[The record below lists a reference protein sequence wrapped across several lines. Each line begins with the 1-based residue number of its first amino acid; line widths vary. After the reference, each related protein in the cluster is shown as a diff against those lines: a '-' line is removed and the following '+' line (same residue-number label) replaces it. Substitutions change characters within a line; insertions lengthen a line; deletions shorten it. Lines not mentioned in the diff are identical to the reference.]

1 MKLLPKYGPLWKIS
15 TRSLLKNKT
24 LSLISI
30 TGLALGFTAFIII
43 GLFIIYEFNW
53 DTHNEHYDRI
63 HRVQRHYIKTSFA
76 MDGNDISPH
85 SSAITASLLEQY
97 PEIEKVTVL
106 RENLG
111 KHLSRDGF
119 QQFYDETGICA
130 DTNFFSVFTYHFV
143 EGANDKVID
152 TPFTIVLS
160 KSMADKLFNGE
171 TALGRTVTLEKKYE
185 LKVMGVYADLPINS
199 TLRPSYI
206 VSFSTLERTD
216 GIKRDDLYTGD
227 CMNYAL
233 LKPGVD
239 HKVLE
244 QKIKNL
250 FKPFKYFEFEEL
262 QLCPMSMLHIS
273 FNGRKD
279 FYVMLGIFGLIALFI
294 LLMSAFNYINLTIAN
309 ASTRG
314 KEVAVKKLN
323 GSKRKTLIIQ
333 FLGESIFQTFIA
345 SVFALILVKIILP
358 VYNTIVNTGIE
369 FDPFTNWQLVSL
381 ILLLSLVIGFI
392 SGIYPAFL
400 ISSHQVVD
408 LFKKGMTNHGNNG
421 INVRRLLVS
430 FQFAISIVLIC
441 LSLFFVV
448 QLNYMTTKHLGFEKQ
463 DLLYVKLSSSETGK
477 KFDDLRERVLHNPE
491 IIEASMSKNLPF
503 VNLSGGMINWEGSA
517 PDEKISY
524 RPNEVSFEFVKNM
537 GITILD
543 GRDFSRQLPSDIHSA
558 CLINEA
564 ALKCF
569 NWDNPI
575 GKRINNNKW
584 TVVGVV
590 KDYYYKDM
598 HNHIEPAVLVL
609 ASGEMNGD
617 WSFAFRYNSGSRE
630 KARKIL
636 ESTFAQVFPN
646 DPFEFHDLAE
656 AFHNESTIKL
666 YQSIKKSILF
676 FTAFNIFLAIIGLFG
691 LVSFA
696 TLRRTKEIG
705 VRKINGGSVGEI
717 FLILNREFFVLLC
730 FSLILAWPIAYM
742 VFMTLP
748 GANRIGMN
756 VWIWIPPIAALVAFI
771 IVVATTSLQTYRA
784 ATRNPVEALRYE

>member
-1 MKLLPKYGPLWKIS
+1 MKLLLEFNPLWKIS
-15 TRSLLKNKT
+15 IRNLVKNKT
-24 LSLISI
+24 LSFISI
-30 TGLALGFTAFIII
+30 CGLALGFTAFIII
-43 GLFIIYEFNW
+43 GLFLIYEFTW
-53 DTHNEHYDRI
+53 DAHNEHYDRI
-63 HRVQRHYIKTSFA
+63 YRVQRHYTKTSFA

-85 SSAITASLLEQY
+85 SSAITASLLEQH
-97 PEIEKVTVL
+97 PEFEKVTVI

-111 KHLSRDGF
+111 KYLSADGF

-130 DTNFFSVFTYHFV
+130 DSNFFSVFTYQFA
-143 EGANDKVID
+143 EGVSHKAID
-152 TPFTIVLS
+152 APFTVVLS
-160 KSMADKLFNGE
+160 KSLADKFFKGE
-171 TALGRTVTLEKKYE
+171 SALGKTVTLEKKYD
-185 LKVMGVYADLPINS
+185 LKVTGVFADLPHNT

-216 GIKRDDLYTGD
+216 GIKRDDLYVGD

-239 HKVLE
+239 YKVLE
-244 QKIKNL
+244 PKIKSL

-273 FNGRKD
+273 FNGKKD
-279 FYVMLGIFGLIALFI
+279 FYIMLGMFGLIAVFI

-333 FLGESIFQTFIA
+333 FLGESIFQAFMA
-345 SVFALILVKIILP
+345 SVTALFLVKLILP
-358 VYNTIVNTGIE
+358 VYNAIVNTSIE
-369 FDPFTNWQLVSL
+369 FDPFYDWQLVLL
-381 ILLLSLVIGFI
+381 ILLLSLVIGFL

-400 ISSHQVVD
+400 ISSNKVVD
-408 LFKKGMTNHGNNG
+408 LFKKGMANQGSNG

-441 LSLFFVV
+441 LSLFFVM
-448 QLNYMTTKHLGFEKQ
+448 QINYMTTKHLGFEKQ
-463 DLLYVKLSSSETGK
+463 DLLYVKVSSSATDK
-477 KFDDLRERVLHNPE
+477 KFDDLRDRVLRNPE
-491 IIEASMSKNLPF
+491 IIDASMSKNLPF
-503 VNLSGGMINWEGSA
+503 VNFSGGMINWEGSA
-517 PDEKISY
+517 PDERISY

-537 GITILD
+537 GITLLD
-543 GRDFSRQLPSDIHSA
+543 GRDFSRQNPSDIQSA

-609 ASGEMNGD
+609 ASGEMNGE
-617 WSFAFRYNSGSRE
+617 WSFAFRYTSGSRE
-630 KARKIL
+630 KVKRIL
-636 ESTFAQVFPN
+636 ESVFAQVFPN

-666 YQSIKKSILF
+666 YQSIKRSILF
-676 FTAFNIFLAIIGLFG
+676 FTFFNIFLAIIGLYG

-705 VRKINGGSVGEI
+705 VRKINGGSVGEL
-717 FLILNREFFVLLC
+717 FLILNREFFVLLG
-730 FSLILAWPIAYM
+730 FSLTLAWPIAYM
-742 VFMTLP
+742 GFMALP
-748 GANRIGMN
+748 GANIIGMD
-756 VWIWIPPIAALVAFI
+756 VWLWIPPLAALFAFI
-771 IVVATTSLQTYRA
+771 IVLATTSWQTYRA
-784 ATRNPVEALRYE
+784 ATRNPIEALRYE